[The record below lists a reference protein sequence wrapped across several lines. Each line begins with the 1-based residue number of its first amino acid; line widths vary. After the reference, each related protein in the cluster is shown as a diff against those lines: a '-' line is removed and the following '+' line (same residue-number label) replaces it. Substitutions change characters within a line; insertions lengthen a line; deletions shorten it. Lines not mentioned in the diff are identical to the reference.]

1 MRQQCGYIYSRGRF
15 VCTMVMIPMVV
26 IFCLSDKILVAIHMD
41 VEVSKTAR
49 HYVTLM
55 IPGVWAMGQF
65 DSSKK
70 FLSSQ
75 CKNNIPVVVQLIT
88 TILHFILCH
97 AFILKLD
104 MRERGAAA
112 ATNITYILNM
122 LMTDFWI
129 RRTKD
134 RDFPD
139 MIFWYNAKCT

>member
-1 MRQQCGYIYSRGRF
+1 MRRECGYIYSRGRI
-15 VCTMVMIPMVV
+15 VCSFVMIPMII
-26 IFCLSDKILVAIHMD
+26 IFTLSDKILIGIKMD
-41 VEVSKTAR
+41 PEVSRVAR

-75 CKNNIPVVVQLIT
+75 CKNKIPVIAQLMT
-88 TILHFILCH
+88 TILHFVFCH
-97 AFILKLD
+97 TFILKFG

-122 LMTDFWI
+122 IICDVWLRVI
-129 RRTKD
+129 KD
-134 RDFPD
+134 KEFPD
-139 MIFWYNAKCT
+139 MIFWYNK